1 LVPGAGYGARVV
13 VASTLV
19 LSAHDR
25 VDAVSRATLDT
36 GELTFIGTAT
46 VLVRYAGFTFLTDPN
61 FLHQGQ
67 HAYLGLGLTS
77 RRRTEPA
84 MQPGDLPP
92 LDFVV
97 LSHHHGDHFDRIA
110 ARELDKDVPIIT
122 NAHAARKLRR
132 QGFRRPVALQTWE
145 SAQVERG
152 ANFVRIT
159 SMPGKHAPQPL
170 GLAIPDVMGSMLE
183 FGRDDAVALR
193 LYITGDTLLHERL
206 REIPRRYPDIDLCLL
221 HLGGTRIA
229 GILLTMNAA
238 QGVAA
243 LQLVAPKVAVP
254 IHYDDYTVFRD
265 PLRAFEQAAAQASLR
280 TTIHYVSRGDT
291 YRFLRG
297 DHTA

>member
-1 LVPGAGYGARVV
+1 MPQ
-13 VASTLV
+13 VAPLV
-19 LSAHDR
+19 LPDLAAEPDLAS
-25 VDAVSRATLDT
+25 

-67 HAYLGLGLTS
+67 HAYIGLGLTT

-84 MQPGDLPP
+84 MQVADLPP

-110 ARELDKDVPIIT
+110 ARDLDDDLPIVT
-122 NAHAARKLRR
+122 NEHAAKKLRR
-132 QGFRRPVALQTWE
+132 QGFRRPVALDTWQTLRIRRG
-145 SAQVERG
+145 SA
-152 ANFVRIT
+152 FVDIT

-183 FGRDDAVALR
+183 FGLGDGDPQLR

-206 REIPRRYPDIDLCLL
+206 AEIPRRYPDIDLCLI
-221 HLGGTRIA
+221 HLGGTRVA
-229 GILLTMNAA
+229 GILLTMNAE
-238 QGVAA
+238 QGVRA

-254 IHYDDYTVFRD
+254 IHYDDYTVFRE
-265 PLRAFEQAAAQASLR
+265 PLAAFRDAAERASLR
-280 TTIHYVSRGDT
+280 TTIRYVARGET
-291 YRFLRG
+291 YRFVRREFTPG
-297 DHTA
+297 TGTEAGTAEGPE